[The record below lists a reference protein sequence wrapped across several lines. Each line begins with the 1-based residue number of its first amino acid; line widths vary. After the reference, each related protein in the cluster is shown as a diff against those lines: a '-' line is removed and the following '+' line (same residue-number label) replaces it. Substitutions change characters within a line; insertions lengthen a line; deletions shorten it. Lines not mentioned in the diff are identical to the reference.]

1 MIKIVATSPAS
12 LSETREIRNQWILG
26 QEWPTCLWDPLYS
39 DQGSHLT
46 KRKEKDQSL
55 KIQKR
60 IIPLRNYHFKAG
72 KPGKRDPG
80 EDSRWR
86 QPDAPEATSYYSPIQ
101 TKPKPAR
108 KLLLLPFPVSRTKPK
123 LGQASSQATT
133 TIARQA
139 SYTCISSSRWNT
151 KFWPLW
157 SWSSQMFQIQAFV
170 VEVKSPSLG
179 LEIKNLILGMNNF

>member
-1 MIKIVATSPAS
+1 MTNLLVGSAWLGSGFTLDETERERPIIKDSKADFT
-12 LSETREIRNQWILG
+12 
-26 QEWPTCLWDPLYS
+26 
-39 DQGSHLT
+39 
-46 KRKEKDQSL
+46 
-55 KIQKR
+55 
-60 IIPLRNYHFKAG
+60 IPLRNSHFKAG